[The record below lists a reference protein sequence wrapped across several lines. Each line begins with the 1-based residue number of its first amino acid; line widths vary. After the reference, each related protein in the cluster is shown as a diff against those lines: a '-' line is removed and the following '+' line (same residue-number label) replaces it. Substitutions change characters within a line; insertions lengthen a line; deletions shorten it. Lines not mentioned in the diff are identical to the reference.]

1 MQLEIN
7 GINLPVHPG
16 LHTWEDLLQELES
29 KHVGQGRMISS
40 VRFDGDEV
48 LQFREAEVLNRPLQ
62 HLNGIQ
68 VQASPMEDMVRSAVA
83 EAEGYLVTLQTSLVE
98 VAEAF
103 RHQLAEEANS
113 KLSQVFE
120 GIKMLAALLQG
131 VELSLSGQYQQGPT
145 SVAAVLTEMGPTLEG
160 LIESQGQQD
169 WILVA
174 DILEFELLANLSGF
188 EHSLAAF
195 KQRLQTSWSL

>member
-7 GINLPVHPG
+7 GINLPVHPA
-16 LHTWEDLLQELES
+16 LHTWQDLLQELES
-29 KHVGQGRMISS
+29 KHLGQGKMISS
-40 VRFDGDEV
+40 VRFDGYEV
-48 LQFREAEVLNRPLQ
+48 LQFRDAECLNRRLQ
-62 HLNGIQ
+62 HLGDIQ
-68 VQASPMEDMVRSAVA
+68 VQASPMEEMVKGAVT

-103 RHQLAEEANS
+103 RRQLANEANN

-131 VELSLSGQYQQGPT
+131 VELSLSGQYHQGPS
-145 SVAAVLTEMGPTLEG
+145 SVAQILGEMGPTLES

-174 DILEFELLANLSGF
+174 DILEFELLANVSGF
-188 EHSLAAF
+188 EQSLASF
-195 KQRLQTSWSL
+195 KQHLRMV

>member
-16 LHTWEDLLQELES
+16 LHTWQDLLQELEG
-29 KHVGQGRMISS
+29 KHLGQGKVISS
-40 VRFDGDEV
+40 VRFDGNEV
-48 LQFREAEVLNRPLQ
+48 LQFRDYECLNRPLQ
-62 HLNGIQ
+62 YMDEIQ
-68 VQASPMEDMVRSAVA
+68 VQASAMEEMVKGAVT

-103 RHQLAEEANS
+103 RHQLANEANS

-145 SVAAVLTEMGPTLEG
+145 SVAQVLAEMGPALES

-174 DILEFELLANLSGF
+174 DILEFELVANVSGF
-188 EHSLAAF
+188 EQSLAAF
-195 KQRLQTSWSL
+195 KQRLRMA

>member
-16 LHTWEDLLQELES
+16 LLTWQDLLQELES
-29 KHVGQGRMISS
+29 KHIGQGKMISS
-40 VRFDGDEV
+40 VRFDGNEV
-48 LQFREAEVLNRPLQ
+48 LQFREPECLNQRLQ
-62 HLNGIQ
+62 CLDEIQ
-68 VQASPMEDMVRSAVA
+68 VQASPMEDMVRSAVS
-83 EAEGYLVTLQTSLVE
+83 EAEGYLVTLETSLAE

-103 RHQLAEEANS
+103 RHQSTNEANK

-131 VELSLSGQYQQGPT
+131 VELSLSGQYLQGAT
-145 SVAAVLTEMGPTLEG
+145 SVAQVLTEMGPTLES
-160 LIESQGQQD
+160 LVESQSQED

-174 DILEFELLANLSGF
+174 DILEFELLANLSAF
-188 EHSLAAF
+188 EHPLAAF
-195 KQRLQTSWSL
+195 KHRLRMG

>member
-16 LHTWEDLLQELES
+16 LHTWQDLLHELES
-29 KHVGQGRMISS
+29 KHLGQGKRINS

-48 LQFREAEVLNRPLQ
+48 LQFRETECLNRSLQ
-62 HLNGIQ
+62 HLGEIQ
-68 VQASPMEDMVRSAVA
+68 VQATPMEDMVKSAVI
-83 EAEGYLVTLQTSLVE
+83 EAEGYLITLQTSLVE
-98 VAEAF
+98 VAEVF
-103 RHQLAEEANS
+103 RHQLANDANS

-145 SVAAVLTEMGPTLEG
+145 SVAQVLAEMGPTLES

-174 DILEFELLANLSGF
+174 DILEFELLANLTGF
-188 EHSLAAF
+188 EQSLAAF
-195 KQRLQTSWSL
+195 KQRLRIA

>member
-7 GINLPVHPG
+7 GINLPVHPA
-16 LHTWEDLLQELES
+16 LHTWQDVLQELES
-29 KHVGQGRMISS
+29 KHLGQGKMISS
-40 VRFDGDEV
+40 VRFDGNEV
-48 LQFREAEVLNRPLQ
+48 IQFREAEFLSRPLQ
-62 HLNGIQ
+62 HLGEIQ
-68 VQASPMEDMVRSAVA
+68 VQAVPMEEMVKSAVT

-103 RHQLAEEANS
+103 RHQLVNEANN

-131 VELSLSGQYQQGPT
+131 VELSLSGQYHQGPT
-145 SVAAVLTEMGPTLEG
+145 SVAEILAEMGPALES

-169 WILVA
+169 WILVS
-174 DILEFELLANLSGF
+174 DILEFELLANVSGF
-188 EHSLAAF
+188 EQSLSAF
-195 KQRLQTSWSL
+195 KQRLRMR

>member
-7 GINLPVHPG
+7 GINLPVHPA
-16 LHTWEDLLQELES
+16 LHTWQDLLQELES
-29 KHVGQGRMISS
+29 KHLGQGKMISS
-40 VRFDGDEV
+40 VRFDGNEV
-48 LQFREAEVLNRPLQ
+48 LQFREADYLNRPLQ
-62 HLNGIQ
+62 HLGEIQ
-68 VQASPMEDMVRSAVA
+68 VQASPMEDMVKGAVT

-103 RHQLAEEANS
+103 RHQLANEANS

-131 VELSLSGQYQQGPT
+131 VELSLSGQYHQGPT
-145 SVAAVLTEMGPTLEG
+145 SVAQILAEMGPTLES

-174 DILEFELLANLSGF
+174 DILEFELLANVSGF
-188 EHSLAAF
+188 EQSLAAF
-195 KQRLQTSWSL
+195 KQRLRMV

>member
-16 LHTWEDLLQELES
+16 LHTWQDLLQELES
-29 KHVGQGRMISS
+29 KHLGQGKMISS
-40 VRFDGDEV
+40 VRFDGSEV
-48 LQFREAEVLNRPLQ
+48 IQFREAECLNRPLQ
-62 HLNGIQ
+62 YLGEIQ
-68 VQASPMEDMVRSAVA
+68 VQASPMEDMMKSAVV

-103 RHQLAEEANS
+103 RLQLINEANT

-120 GIKMLAALLQG
+120 GVKMLAALLQG
-131 VELSLSGQYQQGPT
+131 VELSLSGQFHQGPS
-145 SVAAVLTEMGPTLEG
+145 SVAQVLAEMGPTLES

-174 DILEFELLANLSGF
+174 DILEFELVANVSGF
-188 EHSLAAF
+188 ELSLAAF
-195 KQRLQTSWSL
+195 KQRLRMA

>member
-16 LHTWEDLLQELES
+16 LHTWQDLLEELES
-29 KHVGQGRMISS
+29 KHVGQGKMISA
-40 VRFDGDEV
+40 VRFDGSEV
-48 LQFREAEVLNRPLQ
+48 LQFREVACLNRPLQ
-62 HLNGIQ
+62 YLGEIQ
-68 VQASPMEDMVRSAVA
+68 VEASPLEDMVKSAVT

-103 RHQLAEEANS
+103 RHHLANEANS

-131 VELSLSGQYQQGPT
+131 VELSLSGQFHQGPT
-145 SVAAVLTEMGPTLEG
+145 SVAQILAEMGPTLES

-174 DILEFELLANLSGF
+174 DILEFELLANVSGF
-188 EHSLAAF
+188 EQSLAAF
-195 KQRLQTSWSL
+195 KQRLRLA

>member
-16 LHTWEDLLQELES
+16 LHTWQDLLQELES
-29 KHVGQGRMISS
+29 KHLGQGKMISS
-40 VRFDGDEV
+40 VRFDGSEV
-48 LQFREAEVLNRPLQ
+48 IQFREAECLTRPLQ
-62 HLNGIQ
+62 YLGEIQ
-68 VQASPMEDMVRSAVA
+68 VQASSMEDMVKSAVV

-103 RHQLAEEANS
+103 RHQLTNEANS

-131 VELSLSGQYQQGPT
+131 VELSLSGQFHQGPS
-145 SVAAVLTEMGPTLEG
+145 SVAQVLAEMGPTLES

-174 DILEFELLANLSGF
+174 DILEFELVANLSGF
-188 EHSLAAF
+188 EQSLAAF
-195 KQRLQTSWSL
+195 KQRLRMA

>member
-7 GINLPVHPG
+7 GINLPVHPA
-16 LHTWEDLLQELES
+16 LHTWQDVLQELES
-29 KHVGQGRMISS
+29 KHLGQGKMISS
-40 VRFDGDEV
+40 VRFDGNEV
-48 LQFREAEVLNRPLQ
+48 IQFREAEFLNRPLQ
-62 HLNGIQ
+62 HLGEIK
-68 VQASPMEDMVRSAVA
+68 VQAVPMEEMVKSAVT
-83 EAEGYLVTLQTSLVE
+83 EAESYLVTLQTSLVE

-103 RHQLAEEANS
+103 RHQLATEANN

-131 VELSLSGQYQQGPT
+131 VELSLSGQYHQGPT
-145 SVAAVLTEMGPTLEG
+145 SVAQVLAEMGPTLES

-174 DILEFELLANLSGF
+174 DILEFELIANVSGF
-188 EHSLAAF
+188 EQSLAVF
-195 KQRLQTSWSL
+195 KQRLRMP

>member
-16 LHTWEDLLQELES
+16 LHTWHDLLQELES
-29 KHVGQGRMISS
+29 KHLGQGKMISS
-40 VRFDGDEV
+40 VRFDGNEV
-48 LQFREAEVLNRPLQ
+48 LQFRDNECLNRPLQ
-62 HLNGIQ
+62 YLDEIQ
-68 VQASPMEDMVRSAVA
+68 VQASPMEEMVKGAVA

-103 RHQLAEEANS
+103 RHHLADEANG

-120 GIKMLAALLQG
+120 GIKMLAALLEG
-131 VELSLSGQYQQGPT
+131 VELSLSGQRQQGPT
-145 SVAAVLTEMGPTLEG
+145 SVAQVLAEMGPTLES

-174 DILEFELLANLSGF
+174 DILEFELLANVSGF
-188 EHSLAAF
+188 EQSLAAF
-195 KQRLQTSWSL
+195 KQRLWMA

>member
-16 LHTWEDLLQELES
+16 LHTWRDLLQELET
-29 KHVGQGRMISS
+29 KHLGQGKMISS
-40 VRFDGDEV
+40 VRFDGNEV
-48 LQFREAEVLNRPLQ
+48 LQFRETDFLNQPL
-62 HLNGIQ
+62 HCVGEIQ
-68 VQASPMEDMVRSAVA
+68 VQASPMEEMVRSAVT
-83 EAEGYLVTLQTSLVE
+83 EAEGYLVTLQTSLVD

-103 RHQLAEEANS
+103 RHQLVNEANG
-113 KLSQVFE
+113 KLGQVFE

-131 VELSLSGQYQQGPT
+131 VELSMSGQYQHGPT
-145 SVAAVLTEMGPTLEG
+145 SVAQVLAEMGPTLES

-174 DILEFELLANLSGF
+174 DILEFELLANVSGF
-188 EHSLAAF
+188 EQSLAAF
-195 KQRLQTSWSL
+195 KQRLRMM

>member
-16 LHTWEDLLQELES
+16 LHTWQDLLQELES
-29 KHVGQGRMISS
+29 KHLGQGKMISS
-40 VRFDGDEV
+40 VRFDGSEV
-48 LQFREAEVLNRPLQ
+48 IQFREAECLNQPLQ
-62 HLNGIQ
+62 YLGEIQ
-68 VQASPMEDMVRSAVA
+68 VQASPMEDMVKSAVV

-103 RHQLAEEANS
+103 RLQLINEANT

-120 GIKMLAALLQG
+120 GVKMLAALLQG
-131 VELSLSGQYQQGPT
+131 VELSLSGQFHQGPS
-145 SVAAVLTEMGPTLEG
+145 SVAQVLAEMGPTLES

-174 DILEFELLANLSGF
+174 DILEFELVANVSGF
-188 EHSLAAF
+188 ELSLAAF
-195 KQRLQTSWSL
+195 KQRLRMA

>member
-16 LHTWEDLLQELES
+16 LHTWQDLLQELES
-29 KHVGQGRMISS
+29 KHLGQGKMISS
-40 VRFDGDEV
+40 VRFDGSEV
-48 LQFREAEVLNRPLQ
+48 IQFREAECLNRPLQ
-62 HLNGIQ
+62 YLGEIQ
-68 VQASPMEDMVRSAVA
+68 VQASPMEDMVKSAVV

-103 RHQLAEEANS
+103 RLQLINEANT

-120 GIKMLAALLQG
+120 GVKMLAALLQG
-131 VELSLSGQYQQGPT
+131 VELSLSGQFHQGPS
-145 SVAAVLTEMGPTLEG
+145 SVAQVLAEMGPTLES

-174 DILEFELLANLSGF
+174 DILEFELVANVSGF
-188 EHSLAAF
+188 ELSLAAF
-195 KQRLQTSWSL
+195 KQRLRMA

>member
-7 GINLPVHPG
+7 GINLPVHPA
-16 LHTWEDLLQELES
+16 LHTWQDLLQELES
-29 KHVGQGRMISS
+29 KHLGQGKMISS
-40 VRFDGDEV
+40 VRFDGNEV
-48 LQFREAEVLNRPLQ
+48 LQFREAECLSRPLQ
-62 HLNGIQ
+62 YLGDIQ
-68 VQASPMEDMVRSAVA
+68 VQASPMEDMVKSAIT

-103 RHQLAEEANS
+103 RRQLANEANN

-131 VELSLSGQYQQGPT
+131 VELSLSGQYHQGPS
-145 SVAAVLTEMGPTLEG
+145 SVAVILGEMGPTLES

-174 DILEFELLANLSGF
+174 DILEFELLANVSGF
-188 EHSLAAF
+188 EQSLAAF
-195 KQRLQTSWSL
+195 KQRLRMV

>member
-16 LHTWEDLLQELES
+16 LHTWQDLLQELES
-29 KHVGQGRMISS
+29 KHLGHGKMISS
-40 VRFDGDEV
+40 VRFDGSEEV
-48 LQFREAEVLNRPLQ
+48 QFREPECLNRSLQ
-62 HLNGIQ
+62 YLGEIQ
-68 VQASPMEDMVRSAVA
+68 VEASSMEDMVRGAVG
-83 EAEGYLVTLQTSLVE
+83 EAEVYLVTLQTSLVE

-103 RHQLAEEANS
+103 RHQLTNEANS

-131 VELSLSGQYQQGPT
+131 IELSLSGQYHQGPT
-145 SVAAVLTEMGPTLEG
+145 SVAQIIAEMGPTLES

-174 DILEFELLANLSGF
+174 DILEFELLANVSGF
-188 EHSLAAF
+188 EQSLAAY
-195 KQRLQTSWSL
+195 KQRLQIA

>member
-7 GINLPVHPG
+7 GINLPVHPA
-16 LHTWEDLLQELES
+16 LHTWQDLLQELES
-29 KHVGQGRMISS
+29 KHLGQGKMISS
-40 VRFDGDEV
+40 VRFDGNEV
-48 LQFREAEVLNRPLQ
+48 LQFREAECLSRPLQ
-62 HLNGIQ
+62 YLGDIQ
-68 VQASPMEDMVRSAVA
+68 VQASPMEDMVKSAVT

-103 RHQLAEEANS
+103 RRQLANEANN

-131 VELSLSGQYQQGPT
+131 VELSLSGQYHQGPT
-145 SVAAVLTEMGPTLEG
+145 SVAQIFAEMGPTLES

-174 DILEFELLANLSGF
+174 DILEFELLANVSGF
-188 EHSLAAF
+188 EQSLAAF
-195 KQRLQTSWSL
+195 KQRLRIV